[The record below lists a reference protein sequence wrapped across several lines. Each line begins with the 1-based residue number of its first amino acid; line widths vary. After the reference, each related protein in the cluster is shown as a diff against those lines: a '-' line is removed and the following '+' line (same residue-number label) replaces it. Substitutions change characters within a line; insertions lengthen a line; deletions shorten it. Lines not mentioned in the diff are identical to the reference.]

1 MPGSKRNQ
9 SLLQEL
15 LFHLL
20 LLSVAALLTWLS
32 LRHVW
37 HWDWTDSRRNSLAL
51 ESAALLQRLEAPLLL
66 TSYAPDNPQLR
77 RRILR
82 MLERYHRA
90 RPERVQIR
98 FVDPEL
104 HPDQARAAGVE
115 LAGELVLE
123 YRGRRESL
131 RTLSEGHISNALQR
145 LIGRP
150 ERWIGALTGHGERSL
165 SGQANHDLGDFGTA
179 LEQRGYRIQ
188 PLDLAEVPAIPDNL
202 GLLVLAGPRV
212 DLLPGEVQRLR
223 DYLAAGGNLLWLL
236 DPDGL
241 FGLEAL
247 AGDLG
252 IEPLPGR
259 IVDANVHELGVD
271 DPSVALVSRYPD
283 HAATRGFEL
292 MSLFPKAAAL
302 ESTSAGAWRTTPLL
316 ATLPRSWNETG
327 PIQGQLRRDED
338 QGEQAGPLALGIALE
353 RQFATPA
360 PAGAREQRALVVGDG
375 DFLANAFLANVG
387 NRELGLRLL
396 RWLLEEDRL
405 LEIPPREAPDRELHI
420 TRSLALALGAGSLVA
435 APLGFLAIGL
445 LIRRRRNRE

>member
-1 MPGSKRNQ
+1 MSESNRHQ
-9 SLLQEL
+9 RRLQEF
-15 LFHLL
+15 LFYLL
-20 LLSVAALLTWLS
+20 LLSAAALLAWLS
-32 LRHVW
+32 MRYDW
-37 HWDWTDSRRNSLAL
+37 HWDWTEGRRNSLAL
-51 ESAALLQRLEAPLLL
+51 ESTALLQRLEAPLQL
-66 TSYAPDNPQLR
+66 TSYAPDDPRLR
-77 RRILR
+77 GRILR
-82 MLERYHRA
+82 LLERYRRA
-90 RPERVQIR
+90 RPEWVRIR

-104 HPDQARAAGVE
+104 HPDLARDAGVE

-123 YRGRRESL
+123 YRGRRERL
-131 RTLSEGHISNALQR
+131 RTLSEGHISTALHR
-145 LIGRP
+145 LLGRP

-165 SGQANHDLGDFGTA
+165 SGKANHDLGDFGAA

-188 PLDLAEVPAIPDNL
+188 PLDPTGVPSIPDNL

-223 DYLAAGGNLLWLL
+223 GYLAAGGNLLWLL

-252 IEPLPGR
+252 IEPLPGC
-259 IVDANVHELGVD
+259 IVDPNVRELGVD

-292 MSLFPKAAAL
+292 MSLFPRATAL
-302 ESTSAGAWRTTPLL
+302 ETTSGGAWRSTPLL
-316 ATLPRSWNETG
+316 ATRPRSWNETG
-327 PIQGQLRRDED
+327 PIRGRVRRDEE
-338 QGEQAGPLALGIALE
+338 QGERAGPLVLGIALE
-353 RQFATPA
+353 RRLATPK
-360 PAGAREQRALVVGDG
+360 GSREQRALVVGDG
-375 DFLANAFLANVG
+375 DFLANAFLSNVG

-396 RWLLEEDRL
+396 RWLLEEERL

-420 TRSLALALGAGSLVA
+420 TRSLALALGAGSLVV

-445 LIRRRRNRE
+445 LIHRRRNRD

>member
-1 MPGSKRNQ
+1 MPGSKRHQ

-15 LFHLL
+15 LFYLL
-20 LLSVAALLTWLS
+20 LLSAAALLAWLS

-37 HWDWTDSRRNSLAL
+37 YWDWTESRRNSLAL
-51 ESAALLQRLEAPLLL
+51 ESAALLQQLEAPLLL

-77 RRILR
+77 GRILR
-82 MLERYHRA
+82 LLERYHRA
-90 RPERVQIR
+90 RPERVQIH

-165 SGQANHDLGDFGTA
+165 SGKANHDLGDFGTA

-188 PLDLAEVPAIPDNL
+188 PLDLAETAAIPDNL

-252 IEPLPGR
+252 IEPLPGH
-259 IVDANVHELGVD
+259 IVDANVRELGVD

-292 MSLFPKAAAL
+292 MSLFPMAAAL
-302 ESTSAGAWRTTPLL
+302 ESTSTGAWRATPLL
-316 ATLPRSWNETG
+316 STLPRSWNETG
-327 PIQGQLRRDED
+327 PIQGQVRRDEE
-338 QGEQAGPLALGIALE
+338 QGERAGPLALGIALE
-353 RQFATPA
+353 RQFTT
-360 PAGAREQRALVVGDG
+360 PAGAREQRTLVVGDG

-396 RWLLEEDRL
+396 RWLLEEDLL

-420 TRSLALALGAGSLVA
+420 TRNLALALGAGSLVA
-435 APLGFLAIGL
+435 APLGFLVIGL